1 MPESVSALES
11 ESNSI
16 YQNSMSF
23 YEKAMNGDRS
33 HPFVLFKI
41 SQLRLMKSNFKK
53 IKEIEDIDK
62 ANVLRQILIDDIKT
76 FVKEVKEYEIKMKA
90 IKEDAKKKAALSKKH
105 STTRPKYQP
114 RNNQS
119 HSENTGNSRRPYN
132 SNFRN
137 NTNTKASNNMT
148 YKPYGHNDNRKVD
161 TPKVEEQP
169 KQNTTNKKTNSK
181 YMKTMNFKKKGS
193 KR

>member
-11 ESNSI
+11 EFNSI

-23 YEKAMNGDRS
+23 YEKAMNGDRT

-41 SQLRLMKSNFKK
+41 NQLRLKKSNFKK

-62 ANVLRQILIDDIKT
+62 ANALRQILIDDIKT

-105 STTRPKYQP
+105 PTTRPKYQP
-114 RNNQS
+114 RNNQT
-119 HSENTGNSRRPYN
+119 HSENTGNRRPYN
-132 SNFRN
+132 PNFRN
-137 NTNTKASNNMT
+137 STKASNNMA
-148 YKPYGHNDNRKVD
+148 YKPYARNDNRKVD

>member
-11 ESNSI
+11 EFNSI

-23 YEKAMNGDRS
+23 YEKAMNGDRT

-41 SQLRLMKSNFKK
+41 SQLRLKKYNFKK

-76 FVKEVKEYEIKMKA
+76 FVKEVKEYEIKMKS
-90 IKEDAKKKAALSKKH
+90 IKEDAKKKRAALSKKH
-105 STTRPKYQP
+105 PTTRPKYQP
-114 RNNQS
+114 RNNQT
-119 HSENTGNSRRPYN
+119 HSDNRRPYN
-132 SNFRN
+132 PNFRN
-137 NTNTKASNNMT
+137 NTSTKASNDMA
-148 YKPYGHNDNRKVD
+148 YKPHAYNDSRKVN
-161 TPKVEEQP
+161 TSKVEEHP

>member
-11 ESNSI
+11 EFNSI

-23 YEKAMNGDRS
+23 YEKAMNGDRT

-41 SQLRLMKSNFKK
+41 SQLRLKKYNFKK

-90 IKEDAKKKAALSKKH
+90 IKEDAKKKKAALSKKH
-105 STTRPKYQP
+105 PTTRPKYQP
-114 RNNQS
+114 RNNQTRS
-119 HSENTGNSRRPYN
+119 DNRRPYN
-132 SNFRN
+132 PNFRN
-137 NTNTKASNNMT
+137 NTNTKASNDMA
-148 YKPYGHNDNRKVD
+148 YKPYTHNDSRNVN
-161 TPKVEEQP
+161 TTKVEEQP

>member
-11 ESNSI
+11 EFNSI

-23 YEKAMNGDRS
+23 YEKAMNGDRT

-41 SQLRLMKSNFKK
+41 SQLRLKKYNFKK

-62 ANVLRQILIDDIKT
+62 ANVLRQILIDDIKA
-76 FVKEVKEYEIKMKA
+76 FVKEVKEYEIKMKS
-90 IKEDAKKKAALSKKH
+90 IKEDAKKKRAALSKKH
-105 STTRPKYQP
+105 PTTKPKYQP
-114 RNNQS
+114 RNNQTRS
-119 HSENTGNSRRPYN
+119 DSRRPYN
-132 SNFRN
+132 PNFRS
-137 NTNTKASNNMT
+137 NTSTKASNDMA
-148 YKPYGHNDNRKVD
+148 YKPHAYNDSRKVN
-161 TPKVEEQP
+161 TSKVEEQP

>member
-11 ESNSI
+11 EFNSI

-23 YEKAMNGDRS
+23 YEKAMNGDRT

-41 SQLRLMKSNFKK
+41 SQLRLKKSNFKK
-53 IKEIEDIDK
+53 IKEIGDIDK

-76 FVKEVKEYEIKMKA
+76 FVKEVKEYELKMKT
-90 IKEDAKKKAALSKKH
+90 IKEDAKKKKAVLSKKH
-105 STTRPKYQP
+105 PTTRPKYQP
-114 RNNQS
+114 RNNQT
-119 HSENTGNSRRPYN
+119 HSENRRPYN
-132 SNFRN
+132 TNFRN
-137 NTNTKASNNMT
+137 NTGTKASNDMA
-148 YKPYGHNDNRKVD
+148 YKPYVYNDSRKVN
-161 TPKVEEQP
+161 TSKVEEQP

>member
-11 ESNSI
+11 EFNSI

-23 YEKAMNGDRS
+23 YEKAMNGDRT

-41 SQLRLMKSNFKK
+41 SQLRLKKSNFKK

-76 FVKEVKEYEIKMKA
+76 FVKEVKEYEIKMKS
-90 IKEDAKKKAALSKKH
+90 IKEDAKKKRAALSKKH
-105 STTRPKYQP
+105 PTTRPKYQP
-114 RNNQS
+114 RNNQT
-119 HSENTGNSRRPYN
+119 HSDSRRPYN
-132 SNFRN
+132 PNFRN
-137 NTNTKASNNMT
+137 NTSTKASNDMA
-148 YKPYGHNDNRKVD
+148 YKPYAHNDSRKVN
-161 TPKVEEQP
+161 TSKVEEQP